1 MEYEFDEL
9 DEDEIAWREVRLRN
23 LEINI
28 AKQLINRAL
37 TDKSSFTNS
46 ELKDIFAFKESDI
59 LYLASSLFWEE
70 NEKYTV
76 KEDFADFL
84 DRVFKSHTAVLPYL
98 ETAEAEFIHIY
109 GAFYDMSER
118 DPYGRNGVEPYGE
131 MYEKLKN
138 IIPIIHWGRLPI
150 FNRYL
155 LYNRNVNP
163 ESDMLE
169 FYDHPD
175 CLTAL
180 LNDIKN
186 KGIVLSNSS
195 DASLNKKMSFDVY
208 TRRWGHIDTYAVE
221 RTVDGWKCGHISI
234 NGKCKKDGEGSL
246 FSNLEHDGV
255 FFPKEGVAYAMQRL
269 WEDADDGKIDFD
281 ELSERLQQ
289 VADWIST
296 VEKSVNAQPEWVN
309 YY

>member
-1 MEYEFDEL
+1 MEYEYDEV
-9 DEDEIAWREVRLRN
+9 DEEEIAWRKVRLRN
-23 LEINI
+23 LKINI
-28 AKQLINRAL
+28 AKQSIHKVLMDR
-37 TDKSSFTNS
+37 DSFTRS

-59 LYLASSLFWEE
+59 LYHARSLFLEE
-70 NEKYTV
+70 NEIYVIKS
-76 KEDFADFL
+76 DFADFL
-84 DRVFKSHTAVLPYL
+84 DKIYKSYAAVAPYL
-98 ETAEAEFIHIY
+98 ETAEADFIHIY
-109 GAFYDMSER
+109 GTFYEMSER
-118 DPYGRNGVEPYGE
+118 DPYGRNWGQQYEE
-131 MYEKLKN
+131 IFEKLKK

-163 ESDMLE
+163 ENNMVE

-180 LNDIKN
+180 LNEIKN

-195 DASLNKKMSFDVY
+195 DASLNKKMNFEVY
-208 TRRWGHIDTYAVE
+208 TRRWGHKDIYTIE
-221 RTVDGWKCGHISI
+221 RTVDGWDCRHISI
-234 NGKCKKDGEGSL
+234 NGKCKKNGEGSL
-246 FSNLEHDGV
+246 FLNLEHDGV
-255 FFPKEGVAYAMQRL
+255 FFPKEGVAYAMQTL
-269 WEDADDGKIDFD
+269 WDDADDGKIDFD
-281 ELSERLQQ
+281 ELSDRMQQ